1 LLKVWQIG
9 IQRRKLVDIRQWRR
23 VCISLLEGTLT
34 MTGPL
39 LAMMVMTPMYTA
51 DAWALIAGIHTS

>member
-1 LLKVWQIG
+1 
-9 IQRRKLVDIRQWRR
+9 
-23 VCISLLEGTLT
+23 

-51 DAWALIAGIHTS
+51 DAWALIAGIHTSCTQNILPHSIRKQFAVEN